1 MALYEQK
8 SDPITGSPVTKTE
21 SHSLRVSWP
30 ASWGITMLAVWLVIT
45 GLVIL
50 LSPANAVLITL
61 NAIVAIAA
69 GILLFI
75 GK

>member
-21 SHSLRVSWP
+21 SHSLGVSWP